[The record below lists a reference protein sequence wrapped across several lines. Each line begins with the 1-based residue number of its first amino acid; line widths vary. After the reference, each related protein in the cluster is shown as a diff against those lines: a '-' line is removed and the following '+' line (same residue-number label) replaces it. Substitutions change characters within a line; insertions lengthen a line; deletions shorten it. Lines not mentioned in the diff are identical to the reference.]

1 MFMPDLYTLA
11 TLSDDENNSVSSIL
25 TQSSKYLQKFKV
37 REGLTRLIKIEGL
50 IQTVAS
56 ILVGWGYLRP
66 QQNL

>member
-25 TQSSKYLQKFKV
+25 TQSSKDLQKFKV

>member
-25 TQSSKYLQKFKV
+25 TQSSKDLQKFKV
-37 REGLTRLIKIEGL
+37 REGLARLIKIEGQ

-56 ILVGWGYLRP
+56 ILVGWRYLRP

>member
-1 MFMPDLYTLA
+1 MPDLYTLA

-25 TQSSKYLQKFKV
+25 TQSSKDLQKFKV
-37 REGLTRLIKIEGL
+37 REGLARLIKIEGQ

-56 ILVGWGYLRP
+56 ILVRWRYLRP